1 MALFLATPRSEAK
14 PKSEDRSW
22 WISLFILCAILGGL
36 FGLSFKT
43 QNAIRHNELPS
54 GNYAGLAQAYQVLK
68 KSNDADRGTIG
79 DLQLNIGKLE
89 QALGAHPGQQQVLE
103 DQLKGLRF
111 QAGLTAVTGPGLI
124 VTLNDSKK
132 RFPDEP
138 ASVQMQYIIHD
149 VDINQV
155 VNELKA
161 AGAEAIAVNDQR
173 IIGMSPI
180 RCAGPTIFVNNV
192 PETPPYVIRA
202 GGDAKTLQDAMNLAG
217 GVVAGFSLDP
227 AMIAVAKSDSMLL
240 PAYQGPTESKYARPV
255 NDLRSH
261 SRSLSAG

>member
-14 PKSEDRSW
+14 PKTEDRSW

-43 QNAIRHNELPS
+43 QNVIRLNNLPS

-68 KSNDADRGTIG
+68 KSNNDDRGTIG
-79 DLQLNIGKLE
+79 ALQLNIAKLE
-89 QALGAHPGQQQVLE
+89 DALGAHPGQQQVLE
-103 DQLKGLRF
+103 DQLKNVRF
-111 QAGLTAVTGPGLI
+111 QAGLTAVTGPGLV

-132 RFPDEP
+132 KFPDEP
-138 ASVQMQYIIHD
+138 SSVQMQYIIHD

-192 PETPPYVIRA
+192 PETPPYLVRA
-202 GGDAKTLQDAMNLAG
+202 IGDGKTLEDAMNLTG
-217 GVVAGFSLDP
+217 GVVAGYSLDP
-227 AMIAVAKSDSMLL
+227 AMISLARSNSMIL
-240 PAYQGPTESKYARPV
+240 PAYQGPTQSKFARPV
-255 NDLRSH
+255 GA
-261 SRSLSAG
+261 SRHNRGSFAAG